1 MRSTNTDQSKKIA
14 QILFNIGA
22 VAFSRKYP
30 FRFDSGILSP
40 VYVDNRILIS
50 YPKEREIV
58 LKALQLLIKKKAKP
72 FDVVAGVATAGI
84 PHAAW
89 IAQELKLPMI
99 FVHSRPKDHG
109 KGNQVEGKLKRGQR
123 VLVVEDLIS
132 TAGSSKRV
140 VVAIRSLGAVV
151 EDEIA
156 IYSHNLQEASK
167 NLKEVGVNLYY
178 LT

>member
-99 FVHSRPKDHG
+99 FVRSRPKDHG
-109 KGNQVEGKLKRGQR
+109 KGNHVEGKLERGRGQSLLSYGHNNCSPSR
-123 VLVVEDLIS
+123 QRKRIIKSKPSGHDF
-132 TAGSSKRV
+132 GMGQRSSK
-140 VVAIRSLGAVV
+140 LG
-151 EDEIA
+151 EE
-156 IYSHNLQEASK
+156 NGL
-167 NLKEVGVNLYY
+167 
-178 LT
+178 